1 MYEASLAQRQNR
13 KLTQIT
19 NNKDAFPYP
28 NTYSNQ
34 EITPS
39 HYSLE
44 QRMPQSVFPKPRANE
59 AVALHYPV
67 FSFLKIA
74 GLLQMLLFGF
84 LSSVDKMVIR
94 QPGSGGAKTI
104 CGKVLTLDVCL

>member
-1 MYEASLAQRQNR
+1 
-13 KLTQIT
+13 
-19 NNKDAFPYP
+19 
-28 NTYSNQ
+28 
-34 EITPS
+34 
-39 HYSLE
+39 
-44 QRMPQSVFPKPRANE
+44 MPQNVFPKPRPNE
-59 AVALHYPV
+59 AVAPYYPV

-94 QPGSGGAKTI
+94 QLGSGGAKTI